1 MARSLSD
8 LICSPSAMT
17 LMHNTLETMPF
28 EEIAEVL
35 SRGASRVPGGPPALI
50 DPSVRQLAAGPG
62 RGRIQ
67 GYAGRGAGSAAHAL
81 A

>member
-1 MARSLSD
+1 
-8 LICSPSAMT
+8 MT

-50 DPSVRQLAAGPG
+50 DPSVRQLAAALDAAGFKVMRDAAPGPQLTLWRDG
-62 RGRIQ
+62 P
-67 GYAGRGAGSAAHAL
+67 
-81 A
+81 